1 MKDCLKLLSDLGT
14 ACYIGSL
21 HLCIFIIFDGGS
33 LMAETEGIWP
43 ENT

>member
-1 MKDCLKLLSDLGT
+1 MCHEGLFEAAVRFGD
-14 ACYIGSL
+14 YIGSL